1 VLKAFLGKRG
11 GEPTASPAGD
21 AQRQGVD
28 VERLKTVI
36 DFFPIGRKLRY
47 YPEFKREIVFD
58 TLIVAYGVNGEFVY
72 SSDAVER
79 DGNGF
84 PAAFRVGDDGSRI
97 ALASLRQFQFLI
109 PDTSELER
117 QLDYFRR
124 AEIGRGKQ
132 FNKGNYITLMSNA
145 AARGVSTVDTEV
157 AKQVVLTSG
166 PYAHTR
172 MILVTPEL
180 GTVEVTDQRKKP
192 RAKTCAPV
200 VLCLPGGGLSG
211 PCVIADI
218 SDDSVRVRVRDRETP
233 LPPMAA
239 GAEVTLDID
248 LGDSGGRHLLKG
260 RVLRRASDA
269 CVIHLEGLFE
279 SGRLKPF
286 GPLDLLEL
294 KAGLINYAN

>member
-1 VLKAFLGKRG
+1 MLKAFLGKRG
-11 GEPTASPAGD
+11 GSPAQSAETPG
-21 AQRQGVD
+21 RRSINP
-28 VERLKTVI
+28 ERLKTLVE
-36 DFFPIGRKLRY
+36 FFPIGKKLRY
-47 YPEFKREIVFD
+47 YPEFKKDIVFD
-58 TLIVAYGVNGEFVY
+58 TLMVGYAVNGELLY

-79 DGNGF
+79 DPNGHVT
-84 PAAFRVGDDGSRI
+84 AFRIGEDGARI
-97 ALASLRQFQFLI
+97 RAADVYLFQVLV
-109 PDTSELER
+109 PDTSDLER
-117 QLDYFRR
+117 QLDYARR

-145 AARGVSTVDTEV
+145 AMRGLSTVDTEV
-157 AKQVVLTSG
+157 AKPLVLVSG
-166 PYAHTR
+166 PYAHTK
-172 MILVTPEL
+172 MILLTPEL
-180 GTVEVTDQRKKP
+180 DTLVVTDQRRKP

-248 LGDSGGRHLLKG
+248 LGDSGARYLLKG

-269 CVIHLEGLFE
+269 CVIHLEGMFE
-279 SGRLKPF
+279 GGRLKNF

-294 KAGLINYAN
+294 KAGLLNYSA